1 MNNSSI
7 RIVTDIIDFNNNRPD
22 DIYIYF
28 DKKDVKKI
36 YAMIIGPT
44 ETPYYGGFF
53 FFEIIFPDN
62 YPTTSPSVKFLTT
75 DGNVRFNPNLYA
87 NGKVC
92 LSILGTWSGPKW
104 EPVMTLR
111 SVLLSIQSLMNQMP
125 LKNEPGYENVKD
137 TDTVCLQYTQY
148 VQYNTYRVA
157 ILSVLENKLKYSF
170 NLFEMFN
177 NEIIYNFKKN
187 YNNLKNDILSYSEI
201 LGSIPIVNCGYSV
214 QTRTLNFTE
223 LSNEFI
229 EKTKIY
235 I

>member
-53 FFEIIFPDN
+53 FFEIVFPDN

-104 EPVMTLR
+104 EPVMTLK

-125 LKNEPGYENVKD
+125 LRNEPGFENVKD

-157 ILSVLENKLKYSF
+157 ILNVLENKLKYSF
-170 NLFEMFN
+170 NLFEIFN

-201 LGSIPIVNCGYSV
+201 LGSIPIVHCGYSV
-214 QTRTLNFTE
+214 QLKTLNFTE
-223 LSNEFI
+223 LCNEFI